1 MIFLP
6 LETRHCIAYSMMD
19 NQQSGKLPWEH
30 MVASVQ
36 DLRAYKAVVLTIFED
51 GRVNSG
57 RLLVLK
63 QFTDDVCDQVQDSSA
78 IRHYY
83 EHTMLPMIGDL
94 YRTRIRRKVA
104 QLAMF
109 GILVCLTLVI

>member
-1 MIFLP
+1 
-6 LETRHCIAYSMMD
+6 MMD

-36 DLRAYKAVVLTIFED
+36 DLQAYKAVVLAIFED

-63 QFTDDVCDQVQDSSA
+63 QFTDDVCDQVQDPSA

-83 EHTMLPMIGDL
+83 EHTMLPTIGDL
-94 YRTRIRRKVA
+94 SRSRIRRKVA
-104 QLAMF
+104 QLAML
-109 GILVCLTLVI
+109 GVLVCLTLVIIN